1 VAHITIKDEGQDIVK
16 DLCVERGYRH
26 QRQTARRW
34 RETGPRWS
42 QSPFSTQKMGVAIAE
57 EWRYDPNDLNAPWTS
72 SFTPDPNDPN
82 GLRPAW
88 IAKLCVY

>member
-1 VAHITIKDEGQDIVK
+1 
-16 DLCVERGYRH
+16 
-26 QRQTARRW
+26 
-34 RETGPRWS
+34 
-42 QSPFSTQKMGVAIAE
+42 MGVAIAE